1 MKNRKIAASVSSLSQ
16 KKIGRII
23 VFTGAR
29 QTGKTTLARKLFS
42 DYRYLSIED
51 PVTRQEY
58 KKLTAAQ
65 WHLLFPKAVLD
76 EVQKESVLVE
86 SIKSAYDQFPDVR
99 YILLGSSQLL
109 LLEKVKESL
118 AGRCSIIEL
127 FPLTVPEI
135 QTSDWEEPVRDSP
148 FQSYLNDHRRF
159 SFIPSFLLDSS
170 LATKQAAWDFY
181 AQYGG
186 YPALCDDTMSRDDR
200 YTWLKNYAATYLQRD
215 IRDMANFRDFEP
227 FVKLQKYL
235 ALQTGGI
242 LNLTHAA
249 NQIGVDVK
257 TVSRYLRYF
266 ELSYQ
271 ALLLPAWARNG
282 QKRLSKSPKFHY
294 LDNGVLQAVLQKRGG
309 TTGNEFESL
318 VVAEIYKQCRTAGTA
333 ASFYHLHTHDGFEID
348 LLIELPDGYIAFEIK
363 QSERITSS
371 DARHLKNL
379 APLLDKPLLQGFLVS
394 NDRQMKEL
402 APGITAVNAAWFLSG
417 D

>member
-1 MKNRKIAASVSSLSQ
+1 
-16 KKIGRII
+16 
-23 VFTGAR
+23 
-29 QTGKTTLARKLFS
+29 
-42 DYRYLSIED
+42 
-51 PVTRQEY
+51 
-58 KKLTAAQ
+58 
-65 WHLLFPKAVLD
+65 
-76 EVQKESVLVE
+76 
-86 SIKSAYDQFPDVR
+86 
-99 YILLGSSQLL
+99 
-109 LLEKVKESL
+109 
-118 AGRCSIIEL
+118 
-127 FPLTVPEI
+127 
-135 QTSDWEEPVRDSP
+135 
-148 FQSYLNDHRRF
+148 
-159 SFIPSFLLDSS
+159 
-170 LATKQAAWDFY
+170 
-181 AQYGG
+181 
-186 YPALCDDTMSRDDR
+186 MSRDDR